1 MTFVELPLIADNGS
15 TILIWVNWD
24 NVVAVLDFE
33 DKVRISTT
41 NSNDS
46 VAIDLDI
53 RAIDLIEVV
62 TRYPELRF
70 LSLNEIQYR
79 LKN

>member
-24 NVVAVLDFE
+24 NVVAALDFE

-46 VAIDLDI
+46 VAIDLDTT
-53 RAIDLIEVV
+53 AVELIEVV